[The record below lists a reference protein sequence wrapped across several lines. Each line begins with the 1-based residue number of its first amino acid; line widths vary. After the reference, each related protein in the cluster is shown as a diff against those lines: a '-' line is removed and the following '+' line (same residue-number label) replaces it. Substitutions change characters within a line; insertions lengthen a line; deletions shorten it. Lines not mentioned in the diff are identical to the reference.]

1 MRIVRFI
8 AIVVLLTGAFI
19 SSTASAASNTRA
31 TKAQPSQADK
41 SLLVLTERG
50 GQHGGFT
57 DAAMQWLTT
66 FAAEKGY
73 TLTEINDTNPI
84 NKEFLAQHKVFIQ
97 LDYVPYNWSEEAKIA
112 FEQAI
117 FDGTIGWVGFHH
129 AALLGDFDGHAMWQ
143 WFADFMGGIRFKNY
157 IPELA
162 SAEVVVERKNHP
174 VMRGVSP
181 SFTISNE
188 EWYTFDRSPRDRVEV
203 LASVDESTYK
213 PASDITMGDHPVIWH
228 NPRVKARN
236 VFFLMGHDAE
246 LIANKDFTTMF
257 ANAIEWAAGP
267 ANWFPRFRVL
277 IHHNRNVEE
286 AHRQFAEDGIRFFSE
301 MTIGDGLVVD
311 VTDRIEDFNDEK
323 LRTYHI
329 VISLNDNPGHTAEQ
343 RAAFERY
350 MEGGGAWLGFHA
362 AGYNDSRTQ
371 WQWFVD
377 FLGGAVFHRN
387 NWPPQSAKLI
397 VDDTSHPVTKGMPAS
412 YISPQNEWYQFKP
425 SPRLRENVKV
435 LVSLSRENYP
445 IGFKDTVTDGDFPV
459 VWSNTDYNMVYMNMG
474 HGTRIFV
481 DPTQNYLIYNAL
493 RWLMREQF

>member
-1 MRIVRFI
+1 MI
-8 AIVVLLTGAFI
+8 AIVALFIGAI
-19 SSTASAASNTRA
+19 VGNTAAANDAPQANTRA
-31 TKAQPSQADK
+31 SQADTH
-41 SLLVLTERG
+41 LLVLTERG

-57 DAAMQWLTT
+57 DAAMKWLTT
-66 FAAEKGY
+66 FAAERGY
-73 TLTEINDTNPI
+73 TLTEINDSKLI
-84 NKEFLAQHKVFIQ
+84 NKEMLARHKVLIQ
-97 LDYVPYNWSEEAKIA
+97 LDYVPYGWSEEAKA
-112 FEQAI
+112 TLEQAL

-129 AALLGDFDGHAMWQ
+129 AALLGDFDGHTMWQ
-143 WFADFMGGIRFKNY
+143 WFGDFMGGIRFKSY
-157 IPELA
+157 TPELA

-181 SFTISNE
+181 SFTVTNE
-188 EWYTFDRSPRDRVEV
+188 EWYTFDHSPRGRVEV
-203 LASVDESTYK
+203 LAHIDESTLS
-213 PASDITMGDHPVIWH
+213 PSSAATMGDHPVVWH

-246 LIANKDFTTMF
+246 LLANKDFTTMF
-257 ANAIEWAAGP
+257 SNAIEWAAGP

-286 AHRQFAEDGIRFFSE
+286 AHQQFAEDGIRFFSE

-329 VISLNDNPGHTAEQ
+329 VISLNDNPGHTPEQ

-350 MEGGGAWLGFHA
+350 MEGGGAWLGFHS

-397 VDDTSHPVTKGMPAS
+397 IDDTSHPVTKGMPAS
-412 YISPQNEWYQFKP
+412 YISPQNEWYQFQP
-425 SPRLRENVKV
+425 SPRQRENVKV
-435 LVSLSRENYP
+435 LVSLSQENYP

-459 VWSNTDYNMVYMNMG
+459 MWSNTDYNMVYMNMG

-481 DPTQNYLIYNAL
+481 DPTQNHLIYNAL

>member
-1 MRIVRFI
+1 MRITRLI
-8 AIVVLLTGAFI
+8 AIVVLFIGAMVGN
-19 SSTASAASNTRA
+19 TAAANDAPQTDARA
-31 TKAQPSQADK
+31 SQADTH
-41 SLLVLTERG
+41 LLVLTERG

-57 DAAMQWLTT
+57 DAAMKWLTT
-66 FAAEKGY
+66 FAAERGY
-73 TLTEINDTNPI
+73 TLTEINDSKLI
-84 NKEFLAQHKVFIQ
+84 NKEMLARHKVLIQ
-97 LDYVPYNWSEEAKIA
+97 LDYVPYGWSEEAKA
-112 FEQAI
+112 ALEQAL

-129 AALLGDFDGHAMWQ
+129 AALLGDFDGHTMWQ
-143 WFADFMGGIRFKNY
+143 WFTDFMGGIRFKSY
-157 IPELA
+157 TPELA

-174 VMRGVSP
+174 VMRGVKP
-181 SFTISNE
+181 SFTVTND
-188 EWYTFDRSPRDRVEV
+188 EWYTFDHSPRGRVEV
-203 LASVDESTYK
+203 LAHIDESTLS
-213 PASDITMGDHPVIWH
+213 PSSAATMGDHPIVWH

-246 LIANKDFTTMF
+246 LLANKDFTTMF
-257 ANAIEWAAGP
+257 SNAIEWAAGP

-277 IHHNRNVEE
+277 IHHNRNVET
-286 AHRQFAEDGIRFFSE
+286 AHQQFAEDGIRFFSE

-329 VISLNDNPGHTAEQ
+329 VISLNDNPGHTPEQ

-350 MEGGGAWLGFHA
+350 MEGGGAWLGFHS

-397 VDDTSHPVTKGMPAS
+397 IDDTSHPVTKGMPAS
-412 YISPQNEWYQFKP
+412 YISPQNEWYQFQP

-435 LVSLSRENYP
+435 LVSLSEENYP

>member
-1 MRIVRFI
+1 MRITRLI
-8 AIVVLLTGAFI
+8 AIVALFIGAI
-19 SSTASAASNTRA
+19 VGNTAAANDAPQANTRA
-31 TKAQPSQADK
+31 SQADTH
-41 SLLVLTERG
+41 LLVLTERG

-57 DAAMQWLTT
+57 DAAMKWLTT
-66 FAAEKGY
+66 FAAERGY
-73 TLTEINDTNPI
+73 TLTEINDSKLI
-84 NKEFLAQHKVFIQ
+84 NKEMLARHKVLIQ
-97 LDYVPYNWSEEAKIA
+97 LDYVPYGWSEEAKA
-112 FEQAI
+112 TLEQAL

-129 AALLGDFDGHAMWQ
+129 AALLGDFDGHTMWQ
-143 WFADFMGGIRFKNY
+143 WFGDFMGGIRFKSY
-157 IPELA
+157 TPELA

-181 SFTISNE
+181 SFTVTNE
-188 EWYTFDRSPRDRVEV
+188 EWYTFDHSPRGRVEV
-203 LASVDESTYK
+203 LAHIDESTLS
-213 PASDITMGDHPVIWH
+213 PSSAATMGDHPVVWH

-246 LIANKDFTTMF
+246 LLANKDFTTMF
-257 ANAIEWAAGP
+257 SNAIEWAAGP

-286 AHRQFAEDGIRFFSE
+286 AHQQFAEDGIRFFSE

-329 VISLNDNPGHTAEQ
+329 VISLNDNPGHTPEQ

-350 MEGGGAWLGFHA
+350 MEGGGAWLGFHS

-397 VDDTSHPVTKGMPAS
+397 IDDTSHPVTKGMPAS
-412 YISPQNEWYQFKP
+412 YISPQNEWYQFQP
-425 SPRLRENVKV
+425 SPRQRENVKV
-435 LVSLSRENYP
+435 LVSLSQENYP

-459 VWSNTDYNMVYMNMG
+459 MWSNTDYNMVYMNMG

-481 DPTQNYLIYNAL
+481 DPTQNHLIYNAL

>member
-1 MRIVRFI
+1 MRITRLI
-8 AIVVLLTGAFI
+8 AIVALFIGAMVGN
-19 SSTASAASNTRA
+19 TAAANDAPQANARA
-31 TKAQPSQADK
+31 SQADTH
-41 SLLVLTERG
+41 LLVLTERG

-66 FAAEKGY
+66 FAAERGY
-73 TLTEINDTNPI
+73 TLTEINDSKLI
-84 NKEFLAQHKVFIQ
+84 NKEMLARHKVLIQ
-97 LDYVPYNWSEEAKIA
+97 LDYVPYGWGEEAKA
-112 FEQAI
+112 ALEQAL

-129 AALLGDFDGHAMWQ
+129 AALLGDFDGHTMWQ
-143 WFADFMGGIRFKNY
+143 WFGDFMGGIRFKSY
-157 IPELA
+157 TPELA

-174 VMRGVSP
+174 VMRGVKP
-181 SFTISNE
+181 SFTVTNE
-188 EWYTFDRSPRDRVEV
+188 EWYTFDHSPRGRVEV
-203 LASVDESTYK
+203 LAHIDESTLS
-213 PASDITMGDHPVIWH
+213 PSSAATMGDHPVVWH

-246 LIANKDFTTMF
+246 LLANKDFTTMF
-257 ANAIEWAAGP
+257 SNAIEWAAGP

-277 IHHNRNVEE
+277 IHHNRNVET
-286 AHRQFAEDGIRFFSE
+286 AHQQFAEDGIRFFSE

-329 VISLNDNPGHTAEQ
+329 VISLNDNPGHTPEQ

-350 MEGGGAWLGFHA
+350 MEGGGAWLGFHS

-397 VDDTSHPVTKGMPAS
+397 IDDTSHPVTKGMPAS
-412 YISPQNEWYQFKP
+412 YISPQNEWYQFQP

-435 LVSLSRENYP
+435 LVSLSEENYP

>member
-1 MRIVRFI
+1 MRITRLI
-8 AIVVLLTGAFI
+8 AIVALFIGAMVGN
-19 SSTASAASNTRA
+19 TAAANDAPQANARA
-31 TKAQPSQADK
+31 SQADTH
-41 SLLVLTERG
+41 LLVLTERG

-57 DAAMQWLTT
+57 DAAMKWLTT
-66 FAAEKGY
+66 FAAERGY
-73 TLTEINDTNPI
+73 TLTEINDSKLI
-84 NKEFLAQHKVFIQ
+84 NKEMLVRHKVLIQ
-97 LDYVPYNWSEEAKIA
+97 LDYVPYGWSEDAKA
-112 FEQAI
+112 ALEQAL

-129 AALLGDFDGHAMWQ
+129 AALLGDFDGHTMWQ
-143 WFADFMGGIRFKNY
+143 WFADFMDGIRFKSY
-157 IPELA
+157 TPELA

-174 VMRGVSP
+174 VIRGVKP
-181 SFTISNE
+181 SFTVTNE
-188 EWYTFDRSPRDRVEV
+188 EWYTFDHSPRGRVEV
-203 LASVDESTYK
+203 LAHIDESTLS
-213 PASDITMGDHPVIWH
+213 PSSAATMGDHPVVWH

-246 LIANKDFTTMF
+246 LLANKDFTTMF
-257 ANAIEWAAGP
+257 SNAIEWAAGP

-277 IHHNRNVEE
+277 IHHNRNVEM
-286 AHRQFAEDGIRFFSE
+286 AHQQFAEDGIRFFSE

-350 MEGGGAWLGFHA
+350 MEGGGAWLGFHS

-397 VDDTSHPVTKGMPAS
+397 IDDTSHPVTKGMPAS

-425 SPRLRENVKV
+425 SPRQRENVKV
-435 LVSLSRENYP
+435 LVSLSQENYP

-459 VWSNTDYNMVYMNMG
+459 VWSNTDYNMV
-474 HGTRIFV
+474 
-481 DPTQNYLIYNAL
+481 
-493 RWLMREQF
+493 